1 MDDVDTGV
9 IFREVAIFLSP
20 FPGKLMALSVV
31 VVLIFRTR
39 LNILKSM
46 LIVVASLKLLGVE
59 IIPFQV
65 SMLFENRVYKCV
77 WGGGAENKKFL
88 IERE

>member
-1 MDDVDTGV
+1 LDDVDAGV

-65 SMLFENRVYKCV
+65 SVLFENRVYKCV
-77 WGGGAENKKFL
+77 WGGALKIGSF
-88 IERE
+88 

>member
-1 MDDVDTGV
+1 MDEVGTGV
-9 IFREVAIFLSP
+9 TFREVAIFLSP

-31 VVLIFRTR
+31 VLVLIFRTR

-46 LIVVASLKLLGVE
+46 LIVVANLKLLGVE

-65 SMLFENRVYKCV
+65 SVLV
-77 WGGGAENKKFL
+77 ENKVCKVCMGWGTKNELRFF
-88 IERE
+88 EK

>member
-1 MDDVDTGV
+1 
-9 IFREVAIFLSP
+9 LSP

-65 SMLFENRVYKCV
+65 SVLFEKV
-77 WGGGAENKKFL
+77 
-88 IERE
+88 